1 MISKVSHLEDNTEA
15 DLKLLIMGWLKAYWD
30 SSKEIAVVEAAF
42 QGQE

>member
-1 MISKVSHLEDNTEA
+1 MISEVSHPEDNTEA

-30 SSKEIAVVEAAF
+30 SSIETAVVESAF